1 MFGYVQPERGELKIR
16 EFETCQSY
24 YCGLCFTLKE
34 QYHIP
39 GQLSLN
45 YDMTFLGILLTALYE
60 PKELKKSKRCIVHI
74 AKKHFYVQNRYIK
87 YAADMNILLTYHKC
101 MDDWQDERKM
111 LSAVYGKVLLGSG
124 RNVRKQYPQK
134 AEKIQKYLETLS
146 ELEKQE
152 SSDLDATAGCFGR
165 ICAELFACEE
175 DAWEKPLRR
184 IGFFLG
190 KYIYLLDAYD
200 DLEEDLKKGC
210 YNPWQIYRE
219 KQDFSKWVYHIL
231 EMNIAAVC
239 SEFEKLP
246 IVKHIE
252 ILRNILYAGV
262 WGRFYAVCDERK
274 CAQMEKKDDRSV

>member
-16 EFETCQSY
+16 EFETYQSY
-24 YCGLCFTLKE
+24 YCGLCFALKE
-34 QYHIP
+34 QYHIL
-39 GQLSLN
+39 GRLSLN

-60 PKELKKSKRCIVHI
+60 PEESWKKTRCIVHA
-74 AKKHFYVQNRYIK
+74 AKKKNVVQNRYIK

-101 MDDWQDERKM
+101 MDDWQDERKL
-111 LSAVYGKVLLGSG
+111 LSAAYGKLLSGSG
-124 RNVRKQYPQK
+124 RKVKKRYPQK
-134 AEKIQKYLETLS
+134 AEKIQKYLKELS

-165 ICAELFACEE
+165 ICAELFVCEE
-175 DAWEKPLRR
+175 DVWKNSLHK

-200 DLEEDLKKGC
+200 DLDEDGKKGC
-210 YNPWQIYRE
+210 YNPWKTYAKR
-219 KQDFSKWVYHIL
+219 QDFGEWVYRVL

-246 IVKHIE
+246 IVEHAE

-262 WGRFYAVCDERK
+262 WGRFHTVCDERK
-274 CAQMEKKDDRSV
+274 CTQMEKKDDRSV